1 MLKSALYHRE
11 REQSSGYEIERERA
25 EVVVLPQT
33 VPWIPERSANNKLK
47 RREGSGSTSHSLT
60 LVQREDSLIKPRQ
73 SQNGISGFSTDLFCD
88 WRGLIDQRILPLI
101 GIAAK
106 ISNLQGGSASRLV

>member
-1 MLKSALYHRE
+1 MLYIIE

-33 VPWIPERSANNKLK
+33 VPERSANNKLK

-88 WRGLIDQRILPLI
+88 WRGLIDQRILPLNM
-101 GIAAK
+101 GFVR
-106 ISNLQGGSASRLV
+106 LDQGLWEMAN